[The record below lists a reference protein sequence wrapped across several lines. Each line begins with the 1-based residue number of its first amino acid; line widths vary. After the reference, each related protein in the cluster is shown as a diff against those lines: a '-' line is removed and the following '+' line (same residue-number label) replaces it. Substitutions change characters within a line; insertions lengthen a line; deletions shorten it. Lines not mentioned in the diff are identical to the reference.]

1 MITKTMR
8 FVLELSIEADEEVTD
23 HQLEE
28 AICNDMGDMGVEIV
42 IAIDREKGLYA
53 YVEDYSFRRIED

>member
-28 AICNDMGDMGVEIV
+28 AICNDMGVELV
-42 IAIDREKGLYA
+42 ITIDKEKGLYA
-53 YVEDYSFRRIED
+53 YVENYKFLPIED

>member
-23 HQLEE
+23 HQLAE
-28 AICNDMGDMGVEIV
+28 AICNDMGVEIV
-42 IAIDREKGLYA
+42 IAIDRKKGLYA
-53 YVEDYSFRRIED
+53 YVENYSFRRIED

>member
-23 HQLEE
+23 HQLAET
-28 AICNDMGDMGVEIV
+28 ICNDMGVEIV
-42 IAIDREKGLYA
+42 IAIDKEKGLYA
-53 YVEDYSFRRIED
+53 YVENYKFLPIED

>member
-8 FVLELSIEADEEVTD
+8 FVLGLSIEADEEVTD

-28 AICNDMGDMGVEIV
+28 AICNDMGVELV
-42 IAIDREKGLYA
+42 ITIDKEKGLYA
-53 YVEDYSFRRIED
+53 YVEDYSFRRSED